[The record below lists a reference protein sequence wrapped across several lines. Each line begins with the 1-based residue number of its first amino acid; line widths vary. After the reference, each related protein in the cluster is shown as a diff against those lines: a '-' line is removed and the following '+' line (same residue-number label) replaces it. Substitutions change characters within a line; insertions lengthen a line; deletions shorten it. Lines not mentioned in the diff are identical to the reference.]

1 MNTDPEIYAEGLS
14 NFVNESQ
21 ELLQRIEQD
30 LWQLHEEK
38 SNATVHSLMRSTHTL
53 KGASASVDLEN
64 IREIA
69 HALEDIF
76 KSLYNPDITIDAE
89 LEKYLFQAYETLQSL
104 VTEELVKHQRRPEL
118 AEGQGEES
126 EENAPVSPTMQTA
139 RDIIE
144 KIKDYLGDAYN
155 PDAEIPSS
163 EELGFDM
170 VQSIFEIGV
179 KQRLESLQATLKSA
193 DSEEVANNLRSIA
206 EIFVGLSES
215 LKLPGFGDIAKTV
228 LTAVEFNPDLAIKIA
243 EVALEDFW
251 EAVQAVLNGDRTQG
265 GEPSQKLKNLAK
277 SPSSSS
283 HQEPTPSVSSLP
295 GSASTGSATTE
306 DFDSSLVQYFTEDT
320 ETEKA
325 EPAAETTS
333 NSQDTTTD
341 TTIDSGE
348 TDASA
353 QFSESF
359 GEFPSQQT
367 EEVFSAGGELDDVFG
382 SFDPNAIE
390 TGDYSEQGEAADFS
404 QDEGDTNQ
412 PHQNYADFGGLEVE
426 EMVEVPS
433 PESSAEPS
441 VETEEA
447 SEPFDK
453 LRAAAEDKESVEDPE
468 SNSPTTTSSK
478 LTQKTDRELEKDSV
492 PLSQWEEVS
501 PSPVSSSATASS
513 SPAGGKESQPFDKL
527 RAAHRE
533 TTTVRVDL
541 EQLERLNF
549 QAGELLIEHNKQY
562 SGTEDLQASVKKLQ
576 EQLSQH
582 QKLLSSLQSLA
593 WSINAK
599 QSHDGVSNSLNA
611 SSSWGAS
618 RKSRSGK
625 QSPRA
630 ERSRSI
636 RHNSKSSQQANPNS
650 TERRPELAEGL
661 SGQASNSSIESLKS
675 SFPASK
681 IGNLDSLEMDNYSQ
695 MQMLLQSA
703 YEEMVQMQEVA
714 DSIDL
719 YSKRSS
725 SALHKQQRLLTKVRD
740 DLTLARMQPIGE
752 VLERFPRTVRQ
763 LCMTHDK
770 DVALQIRGEDVLV
783 DKAIAQKLYDPL
795 LHLVRNAFSHGIEA
809 PDQRQA
815 KGKPAQG
822 KIEIRA
828 YTQGNRTTIEIRDDG
843 KGIDYEAIRQRAI
856 AQGLISTSRAS
867 TLRYN
872 QLLEFIFETGFS
884 TAQNVDNVSGRG
896 VGLDVVRS
904 QLNEMGAGITVTSHP
919 DKGSCFRLQLP
930 LTLSIAKLLVHE
942 SYGVYYAIPSET
954 IEQIL
959 FPEATE
965 ITYVGKQRVL
975 SITREGKEYSVP
987 IYRLED
993 LIHHTSSIPIEHS
1006 TPTNGHHRT
1015 NETGWDA
1022 AALNS
1027 PKFLSTS
1034 GENEDASL
1042 VLLLNSAIGLV
1053 GLEVESILG
1062 EQELVIRPLSKVVR
1076 APQYVYGCSILA
1088 NSHLA
1093 LVIDVLD
1100 LIQDRIPQGNT
1111 ATAAPS
1117 RNLAASPASNA
1128 YSTQAIA
1135 SATSSA
1141 LSTSSAQR
1149 QANNTSVK
1157 PNRNASM
1164 NGSYE
1169 SGREAVPS
1177 VQNRRV
1183 SSVMVV
1189 DDSITLRQNVITTLQ
1204 KAGYRAVTARDG
1216 QEALDKL
1223 RGGESVDV
1231 ILCDIE
1237 MPRINGFEFLSQYR
1251 QNEDISDIPTIML
1264 TSRQGDKHRNIA
1276 TGLGA
1281 VGYITKPY
1289 LERDL
1294 LAEIEQ
1300 HLPSS
1305 SSSS

>member
-14 NFVNESQ
+14 NFINETQ

-104 VTEELVKHQRRPEL
+104 ITEELVKHQ
-118 AEGQGEES
+118 QGGES

-144 KIKDYLGDAYN
+144 KIKNYLGDAYN

-179 KQRLESLQATLKSA
+179 KQRLESLQAALKSA
-193 DSEEVANNLRSIA
+193 DSEEVASTLRSIA
-206 EIFVGLSES
+206 EVFVGLSES

-251 EAVQAVLNGDRTQG
+251 EAVQAVLNGDRTRG

-277 SPSSSS
+277 SPDSSSNQAS
-283 HQEPTPSVSSLP
+283 RQSVSSLP
-295 GSASTGSATTE
+295 ESASTDSATTG
-306 DFDSSLVQYFTEDT
+306 DINGSSVQAFTEDT
-320 ETEKA
+320 ETEQA
-325 EPAAETTS
+325 EPALETTS
-333 NSQDTTTD
+333 NSQDGTADTTTEA
-341 TTIDSGE
+341 GE
-348 TDASA
+348 TD
-353 QFSESF
+353 F
-359 GEFPSQQT
+359 GEFPSQET
-367 EEVFSAGGELDDVFG
+367 EEAFSAGGEIDDVFG
-382 SFDPNAIE
+382 SFDPNTIE
-390 TGDYSEQGEAADFS
+390 TADYSEPEQTADFAED
-404 QDEGDTNQ
+404 QGDIGESPGN
-412 PHQNYADFGGLEVE
+412 HADFGGLEVE

-441 VETEEA
+441 GETEET
-447 SEPFDK
+447 S
-453 LRAAAEDKESVEDPE
+453 AAEDTESDT
-468 SNSPTTTSSK
+468 STTTSSQ
-478 LTQKTDRELEKDSV
+478 LTRKTDRELEKDSV

-501 PSPVSSSATASS
+501 PSSESASATASS
-513 SPAGGKESQPFDKL
+513 SPAAGKGSQ
-527 RAAHRE
+527 HRE

-541 EQLERLNF
+541 DQLERLNF

-582 QKLLSSLQSLA
+582 QKILSSLQSLA

-599 QSHDGVSNSLNA
+599 QTHDGVSNSLSA
-611 SSSWGAS
+611 SRSWGVS

-625 QSPRA
+625 PSLRKQA
-630 ERSRSI
+630 
-636 RHNSKSSQQANPNS
+636 KSSQQANPDS
-650 TERRPELAEGL
+650 TEF
-661 SGQASNSSIESLKS
+661 SGQTSNSSIESLKS

-752 VLERFPRTVRQ
+752 VLERFPRTVQQ

-795 LHLVRNAFSHGIEA
+795 LHLVRNAFSHGIESA
-809 PDQRQA
+809 DQRQA

-822 KIEIRA
+822 NIEIRA

-856 AQGLISTSRAS
+856 AQGLISSNRAS
-867 TLRYN
+867 TLRHH

-884 TAQNVDNVSGRG
+884 TAKNVDNVSGRG

-904 QLNEMGAGITVTSHP
+904 QLNGMGAGITVTSHP

-930 LTLSIAKLLVHE
+930 LTLSIAKLLVCE

-959 FPEATE
+959 FPEAKE

-975 SITREGKEYSVP
+975 SITREGTEHSVP
-987 IYRLED
+987 IHRLED
-993 LIHHTSSIPIEHS
+993 LIRHTSSIPTKHS
-1006 TPTNGHHRT
+1006 TPTNGHHAT
-1015 NETGWDA
+1015 NETGLDA
-1022 AALNS
+1022 AALKS
-1027 PKFLSTS
+1027 PKSLTTT
-1034 GENEDASL
+1034 GDNEDASL
-1042 VLLLNSAIGLV
+1042 VLLLNSAAGLV
-1053 GLEVESILG
+1053 GLEVESVLG

-1076 APQYVYGCSILA
+1076 APKYVYGCSILA

-1100 LIQDRIPQGNT
+1100 LIQNRITQGNT
-1111 ATAAPS
+1111 AAAAAPS
-1117 RNLAASPASNA
+1117 MSLATSRASNA

-1141 LSTSSAQR
+1141 LSTSSHQQG
-1149 QANNTSVK
+1149 QAS
-1157 PNRNASM
+1157 NASVEPHHNGTR
-1164 NGSYE
+1164 NGSYG
-1169 SGREAVPS
+1169 SGKEALPS
-1177 VQNRRV
+1177 VPNRRV
-1183 SSVMVV
+1183 SSIMVV
-1189 DDSITLRQNVITTLQ
+1189 DDSITLRQNVVTTLQ

-1251 QNEDISDIPTIML
+1251 QDEDISDIPTIML

-1300 HLPSS
+1300 HLPSYS
-1305 SSSS
+1305 SSS

>member
-14 NFVNESQ
+14 NFINEAQ

-104 VTEELVKHQRRPEL
+104 VTEELVKNQRRREL

-126 EENAPVSPTMQTA
+126 EENTPVSPTMQTA
-139 RDIIE
+139 RDITE

-179 KQRLESLQATLKSA
+179 KQRLESLQAALKSA
-193 DSEEVANNLRSIA
+193 DSEEVASTLRSIA
-206 EIFVGLSES
+206 EVFVGLSES

-265 GEPSQKLKNLAK
+265 GEPSEQLKNLAK
-277 SPSSSS
+277 SSRSSN
-283 HQEPTPSVSSLP
+283 HQASTSPVSSLP
-295 GSASTGSATTE
+295 GSASTEPATTV
-306 DFDSSLVQYFTEDT
+306 DVNGSGVPAFTEDT

-333 NSQDTTTD
+333 NNQNGTADTTT
-341 TTIDSGE
+341 DSGE
-348 TDASA
+348 TDL
-353 QFSESF
+353 
-359 GEFPSQQT
+359 GEFSSAET
-367 EEVFSAGGELDDVFG
+367 EEAFLEGGELDDVFG
-382 SFDPNAIE
+382 SFDPNAME
-390 TGDYSEQGEAADFS
+390 MPVDVAEDQ
-404 QDEGDTNQ
+404 GDTGETEGNEA
-412 PHQNYADFGGLEVE
+412 PMGSMEVE
-426 EMVEVPS
+426 EMVELPSPEPS
-433 PESSAEPS
+433 PESPVESEEPS
-441 VETEEA
+441 T
-447 SEPFDK
+447 
-453 LRAAAEDKESVEDPE
+453 AEDTEATASAQPSTKETSEDKTDL
-468 SNSPTTTSSK
+468 SPQ
-478 LTQKTDRELEKDSV
+478 LTQKTSRELGKDSV

-501 PSPVSSSATASS
+501 PSPASGKSDARSSATASS
-513 SPAGGKESQPFDKL
+513 SKKDKGSQ
-527 RAAHRE
+527 HRE
-533 TTTVRVDL
+533 NTTVRVDL

-562 SGTEDLQASVKKLQ
+562 SGTEDLQTSVKKLQ
-576 EQLSQH
+576 EKLSQH
-582 QKLLSSLQSLA
+582 QKTLSSLQSLA

-599 QSHDGVSNSLNA
+599 QNQD
-611 SSSWGAS
+611 GAS
-618 RKSRSGK
+618 NFLQASRSLAVSRNSRSGK
-625 QSPRA
+625 QALRQK
-630 ERSRSI
+630 SRS
-636 RHNSKSSQQANPNS
+636 SQGENPDF
-650 TERRPELAEGL
+650 TEF
-661 SGQASNSSIESLKS
+661 SGETSNSSIESLKS
-675 SFPASK
+675 AFPASN
-681 IGNLDSLEMDNYSQ
+681 IGNLDALEMDSYSQ

-719 YSKRSS
+719 YSKNSS
-725 SALHKQQRLLTKVRD
+725 SALHQQQRLLTKFRD

-752 VLERFPRTVRQ
+752 VLERFPRTVQQ
-763 LCMTHDK
+763 LCITHER
-770 DVALQIRGEDVLV
+770 DVTLQISGEDVLV

-795 LHLVRNAFSHGIEA
+795 LHLVRNAFSHGIEPA
-809 PDQRQA
+809 DQRQA
-815 KGKPAQG
+815 KGKSTQG
-822 KIEIRA
+822 TIEIRA
-828 YTQGNRTTIEIRDDG
+828 YTQGNRTTLEVRDDG

-856 AQGLISTSRAS
+856 AQGLISTGRAS
-867 TLRYN
+867 HLRHQ
-872 QLLEFIFETGFS
+872 QLLEFIFDTGFS

-904 QLNEMGAGITVTSHP
+904 QLNGIGASISVTTSP

-930 LTLSIAKLLVHE
+930 LTLSIAKLLVCE
-942 SYGVYYAIPSET
+942 SYGVYYAIPSES

-959 FPEATE
+959 FPESNE
-965 ITYVGKQRVL
+965 IAFVGKQRVL
-975 SITREGKEYSVP
+975 SLRREGTEHSVP
-987 IYRLED
+987 IHRLED
-993 LIHHTSSIPIEHS
+993 LLHHTSSIRTTRS
-1006 TPTNGHHRT
+1006 TPSNGDRT
-1015 NETGWDA
+1015 NPKSSSDA
-1022 AALNS
+1022 ALR
-1027 PKFLSTS
+1027 TT
-1034 GENEDASL
+1034 GEDDNGSL
-1042 VLLLNSAIGLV
+1042 VLLFHSAAGLV
-1053 GLEVESILG
+1053 GLEVASVLG

-1076 APQYVYGCSILA
+1076 PPKYVYGCSILA

-1093 LVIDVLD
+1093 LAIDALD
-1100 LIQDRIPQGNT
+1100 LIQNQIMQGSTALVASTTANT
-1111 ATAAPS
+1111 S
-1117 RNLAASPASNA
+1117 SE
-1128 YSTQAIA
+1128 AIA
-1135 SATSSA
+1135 SSRSSQIDIFSDRQSHA
-1141 LSTSSAQR
+1141 SSQ
-1149 QANNTSVK
+1149 S
-1157 PNRNASM
+1157 PNGTTHGVGYGEGKA
-1164 NGSYE
+1164 
-1169 SGREAVPS
+1169 AFPQPS
-1177 VQNRRV
+1177 SRRV

-1216 QEALDKL
+1216 QEALEKL
-1223 RGGESVDV
+1223 RGGEGVDV

-1237 MPRINGFEFLSQYR
+1237 MPRVNGFDFLTQYR
-1251 QNEDISDIPTIML
+1251 QNPEISDIPTIML
-1264 TSRQGDKHRNIA
+1264 TSRQGDKHRHIA

-1294 LAEIEQ
+1294 LAAIEEQ
-1300 HLPSS
+1300 LPDS
-1305 SSSS
+1305 